1 MVGHLK
7 GLHLPG
13 MHAEPL
19 RFVGFKEQSHLHSTH
34 LTACCPAKAKIMSPM
49 LDLGVKQS
57 KEQQRREQSSS
68 CQAVSQGRFR
78 FAAPPSTPT
87 SPSHY
92 PELHLSV
99 AKRTRSRFHM
109 PLNAD
114 APAQPALVPL
124 LHVVVVVILAAFVVA
139 SHNCI
144 PPYRPTTQPPPPRH
158 SSSPHN
164 GHYSQAFSWHK
175 LAL

>member
-1 MVGHLK
+1 MDRAQ
-7 GLHLPG
+7 

-68 CQAVSQGRFR
+68 CQAVSQGRFL

-99 AKRTRSRFHM
+99 AKRTRRW
-109 PLNAD
+109 
-114 APAQPALVPL
+114 
-124 LHVVVVVILAAFVVA
+124 VVVGGSGRKVGKCPFVTVLRLPVQFMWLAQGIRDIYVTWWF
-139 SHNCI
+139 
-144 PPYRPTTQPPPPRH
+144 
-158 SSSPHN
+158 
-164 GHYSQAFSWHK
+164 
-175 LAL
+175 